1 MGGGHVNDAG
11 SEVVVVV
18 VVSNVSCCCCVVELI
33 KGVGQYARP

>member
-18 VVSNVSCCCCVVELI
+18 VVSNVGCCCCVVELI